1 MISKFDD
8 YAIHQSFTPVNEPGP
23 SDRNFYDRYWFN
35 GFDVDGAFTFEFGFG
50 IYPNRFV
57 QDGHFGVVID
67 GVQHCFHAS
76 RRAPKERSESTI
88 GALRVEIVSPLRT
101 VRVVLSPGAGNDTP
115 LSCDLTFEA
124 VTCPTQEPENLM
136 FDDGRLIMKNTRFTQ
151 FGRWRGHFV
160 VGDRRVEVDHTTTQG
175 TRDRSWGVR
184 PVGESEAG
192 APSRLNAEPS
202 VYWSW
207 MPIQFDDICTQFGSF
222 EDPDSNPTQISACMV
237 PRYDDPN
244 AVPEGEEP
252 GHQELIEIS
261 HHNHFESGTRRPERA
276 ELHFT
281 DPRSGRFDVELE
293 PLIRFYM
300 LGVGYQH
307 PEWGHGFWKGELAHA
322 YESFSVEDLDP
333 LDYKHIH
340 LHTICR
346 AKMKGPDRE
355 RVGTGI
361 VETVVFGRHDR
372 SGFRE
377 LLDGAP

>member
-1 MISKFDD
+1 MISEFDD
-8 YAIHQSFTPVNEPGP
+8 YAVHQNFTPVNEPGP

-35 GFDVDGAFTFEFGFG
+35 AFDNDGTFTFEVGFG

-57 QDGHFGVVID
+57 QDGHFSVVVD

-76 RRAPKERSESTI
+76 RRAPKERSDSSI
-88 GALRVEIVSPLRT
+88 GPLRIEIIRPLRS
-101 VRVVLSPGAGNDTP
+101 VRVTLESNDTP
-115 LSCDLTFEA
+115 LTCDLTFEA

-136 FDDGRLIMKNTRFTQ
+136 YDDSRLIMKNTRFTQ
-151 FGRWRGHFV
+151 FGRWHGFFSIDGKRF
-160 VGDRRVEVDHTTTQG
+160 EVNSETTQG
-175 TRDRSWGVR
+175 VRDRSWGIR
-184 PVGESEAG
+184 PVGEPEAG
-192 APSRLNAEPS
+192 APGKLNAEPG

-207 MPIQFDDICTQFGSF
+207 IPVMFDDICTQFGSF
-222 EDPDSNPTQISACMV
+222 EDPNGTPTQVSAASV
-237 PRYDDPN
+237 PRYESLDQIP
-244 AVPEGEEP
+244 VGEEP
-252 GHQELIEIS
+252 GLRELVDIS
-261 HHNHFESGTRRPERA
+261 HTNHFESGTRRPERS

-281 DPRSGRFDVELE
+281 DPDLGRYDIELE

-307 PEWGHGFWKGELAHA
+307 PEWGHGFWKGELAHT
-322 YESFSVEDLDP
+322 YESFVIDELDP

-346 AKMKGPDRE
+346 ARTSGPDRD
-355 RVGTGI
+355 RVGVGI

-377 LLDGAP
+377 ILDGAP

>member
-8 YAIHQSFTPVNEPGP
+8 YAVHQNFSPVNEPGP

-35 GFDVDGAFTFEFGFG
+35 GFETEGGFTFEVGLG

-67 GVQHCFHAS
+67 GVQHCFHGS
-76 RRAPKERSESTI
+76 RRAPKERTDTSV
-88 GALRVEIVSPLRT
+88 GPLRVEIIEPLRV
-101 VRVVLSPGAGNDTP
+101 VRIVLEESLINTTP
-115 LSCDLTFEA
+115 LACDLTFEA
-124 VTCPTQEPENLM
+124 VTAPTQEPENLM
-136 FDDGRLIMKNTRFTQ
+136 YDDGRLIMKNTRFTQ
-151 FGRWRGHFV
+151 FGRWRGFFSV
-160 VGDRRVEVDHTTTQG
+160 DGRRIEVDSATTHG
-175 TRDRSWGVR
+175 TRDRSWGIR

-192 APSRLNAEPS
+192 APTRLNAEPS

-207 MPIQFDDICTQFGSF
+207 MPIHFDDMCTQFGSF
-222 EDPDSNPTQISACMV
+222 EDPDGNPTQLSACMV
-237 PRYDDPN
+237 PRYHRVDQI
-244 AVPEGEEP
+244 PEGEEP
-252 GHQELIEIS
+252 GHKELEDIS
-261 HHNHFESGTRRPERA
+261 HTNHFETGTRRPARS

-281 DPRSGRFDVELE
+281 APDGGLYDVELE

-307 PEWGHGFWKGELAHA
+307 PEWGHGFWKGEVAHT
-322 YESFSVEDLDP
+322 YESFSIDDLDP

-346 AKMKGPDRE
+346 AKMAGPDRE
-355 RVGTGI
+355 RIGVGI
-361 VETVVFGRHDR
+361 VETVVFGRHTR